1 MPQIPVYEQ
10 RTLARGTAQRATSGT
25 GEGLAALGQAFD
37 SMAGDQER
45 VRQFVRQKDEEAAGV
60 AANSELADAQASW
73 SEEFMRRRQGVQP
86 GADNFTPTLLAD
98 FDKDSAERLKRAKTP
113 EARAYLQQR
122 LAAVKLSLQNQA
134 MGFEDEE
141 RVRFRGAS
149 LDGALDN
156 RRKAADFNPDEFA
169 TLAAEQRAA
178 VEASGLPAPLRA
190 RYEQQAVEGLA
201 EASVRGLIRRDPRAA
216 LKELSNEK
224 TGVLSVRALNPD
236 DLLQLRAAAQ
246 AEVNR
251 RDAEARA
258 RAAEARGMIAD
269 RQADALAAKQFGLP
283 ATLPSRREYVAA
295 FGAEEGSRRYGQASQ
310 LLSTFDVVS
319 AAVVLPPEEGAARIA
334 AFAPQ
339 QQAGAADQAQVVAA
353 AARLYADQRRQ
364 LEDDPAGFLVKRD
377 PTLRQAFEAAFSAD
391 ATPETVSAYVQR
403 MRGAQDASRVQK
415 PRLLPAGTEASVAAA
430 LTLNPQKPAQR
441 SENLAALAQVWGL
454 NLPQLLAEVAPK
466 LDGQA
471 RVMAMTDAPTAA
483 ALDRAQAAA
492 KDTAEIIP
500 GDDKR
505 AVSEAV
511 AASVEPLARTL
522 IAAPDR
528 NERLREVID
537 AATVLALDRVSR
549 GTSPQAAAR
558 ESVSAIIDS
567 QFEYRDTI
575 RAPKGINADR
585 VAKGAAAW
593 TRAGL
598 PGVDLGLGAPGAA
611 GRFRTPA
618 EMRDAAARDLARN
631 GVWVTTREAD
641 GVQLLRPIGDGFATV
656 TDAAGQPIVLTWEQ
670 AASAAD
676 SPAADVLGALGAGM
690 GDSR

>member
-10 RTLARGTAQRATSGT
+10 RTLARGTAPDGSSGT
-25 GEGLAALGQAFD
+25 GAGLQALGQAFEGI
-37 SMAGDQER
+37 AADQER
-45 VRQFVRQKDEEAAGV
+45 VRQFARQKDEEAAGV

-134 MGFEDEE
+134 MGFEAEE

-258 RAAEARGMIAD
+258 RAAEARGLIAD

-353 AARLYADQRRQ
+353 AARLYADQRKQ

-377 PTLRQAFEAAFSAD
+377 PTLRQAFEAAFSDGAD
-391 ATPETVSAYVQR
+391 PQAVSAYVSR
-403 MRGAQDASRVQK
+403 TRAAQQAAGVEKGRI
-415 PRLLPAGTEASVAAA
+415 LPAGVEARVAAA
-430 LTLNPQKPAQR
+430 LTFNPDKPEQR
-441 SENLAALAQVWGL
+441 SQNLAALEQTWGAAF
-454 NLPQLLAEVAPK
+454 PQLLAEVAPK
-466 LDGQA
+466 LDGAA
-471 RVMAMTDAPTAA
+471 RAMSLMDPATAA
-483 ALDRAQAAA
+483 RFDRASLAA
-492 KDTAEIIP
+492 KDAEQLVAT
-500 GDDKR
+500 DDKK
-505 AVSEAV
+505 AVDDAIV
-511 AASVEPLARTL
+511 AAVDPLAQTL
-522 IAAPDR
+522 VAAPDR
-528 NERLREVID
+528 NERVREVVD
-537 AATVLALDRVSR
+537 AARVLALDKVTR
-549 GTSPQAAAR
+549 GTAPADAAR
-558 ESVSAIIDS
+558 EAVSAIIDG
-567 QFEYRDTI
+567 QYEYRGTL
-575 RAPKGINADR
+575 RVPRGVGADA
-585 VAKGAAAW
+585 VEEGA
-593 TRAGL
+593 RQFLDQGL
-598 PGVDLGLGAPGAA
+598 PGVDLSLTSVAGAA
-611 GRFRTPA
+611 RFRTPA
-618 EMRDAAARDLARN
+618 ELRDAAARDLRRN
-631 GVWVTTREAD
+631 GRWLTLPDGT
-641 GVQLLRPIGDGFATV
+641 GVQLLRPRGDEFLPVLDAQGRPV
-656 TDAAGQPIVLTWEQ
+656 TLTWDQ
-670 AASAAD
+670 AKSAKRASGD
-676 SPAADVLGALGAGM
+676 LLGALGAGL

>member
-10 RTLARGTAQRATSGT
+10 RTVARGTAPDASSGT
-25 GEGLAALGQAFD
+25 GAGLQALGQAISSIAAD
-37 SMAGDQER
+37 NER
-45 VRQFVRQKDEEAAGV
+45 VRQFARQKDEEAAGV
-60 AANSELADAQASW
+60 AANSDLAEAQAKW
-73 SEEFMRRRQGVQP
+73 SEEFMLRRQGVQP
-86 GADNFTPTLLAD
+86 GAENFTPTLLAD

-113 EARAYLQQR
+113 AARAYLQQR
-122 LAAVKLSLQNQA
+122 LSAVKLSLQNQA
-134 MGFEDEE
+134 MGFEAEE
-141 RVRFRGAS
+141 RVRFRGQS
-149 LDGALDN
+149 LDSALDN

-178 VEASGLPAPLRA
+178 VEASGLPLPMQAK
-190 RYEQQAVEGLA
+190 YGQQAVERLA
-201 EASVRGLIRRDPRAA
+201 EASVRGLIRRNPRAA
-216 LKELSNEK
+216 LKELSDEK

-246 AEVNR
+246 AEVR
-251 RDAEARA
+251 RLEAEARA
-258 RAAEARGMIAD
+258 RAAEARD
-269 RQADALAAKQFGLP
+269 SLRQAEADALAYSFAGKQ
-283 ATLPSRREYVAA
+283 ATLPPRSAYIAA
-295 FGAEEGSRRYGQASQ
+295 YGAEGADRYAKASQ
-310 LLSTFDVVS
+310 LLTVTSTVG
-319 AAVVLPPEEGAARIA
+319 AAVMMPPEQAAA
-334 AFAPQ
+334 ALAPYAPDT
-339 QQAGAADQAQVVAA
+339 QAGAADQAEIFGRAQQI
-353 AARLYADQRRQ
+353 YTQQRRAF
-364 LEDDPAGFLVKRD
+364 ETDPAGFLAARD
-377 PTLRQAFEAAFSAD
+377 EGVREAFGAAFGPQ
-391 ATPETVSAYVQR
+391 ATPETVGAYVSQVR
-403 MRGAQDASRVQK
+403 SAQAAAGIPEPK
-415 PRLLPAGTEASVAAA
+415 LLPAGVEAA
-430 LTLNPQKPAQR
+430 LASRLTFDPERPTQR
-441 SENLAALAQVWGL
+441 SQTLAALEQVWGR
-454 NLPQLLAEVAPK
+454 NFPTLLREVAPK